1 MDRAAL
7 FESVPNFSEG
17 RRHEVI
23 KAIAAAAG
31 DAYLLDTDVDPDH
44 NRAVVSL
51 AGAPGRL
58 LEGLTGAIR
67 EAGERIHLRDHRG
80 DHPRAGAAD
89 VVPTIPLGPATL
101 HEVPG
106 LAPRA

>member
-51 AGAPGRL
+51 AGARGRL
-58 LEGLTGAIR
+58 VEGLTGAIG
-67 EAGERIHLRDHRG
+67 EAAERIGLRDHRG
-80 DHPRAGAAD
+80 VHPRLGAAAL
-89 VVPTIPLGPATL
+89 VPP
-101 HEVPG
+101 
-106 LAPRA
+106 LAPGTRR